1 MNVNKAGSGAVTQS
15 KVTGAKTGQV
25 AATTV
30 SGGSAVAK
38 GKPPSI
44 AGRSGPNTRSS
55 IGTSNKKA
63 SSRERSVEA
72 ISSEYNGAQRSGSN
86 SRRVGASAA
95 SSHADK
101 SNSMG
106 PSHKN
111 SLGSKFHSS
120 QRPNQGNTF
129 EFTDQLMEQLG
140 TPEMLIKELKA
151 AKLDIATLK
160 NQLEVKEKSVANYR

>member
-1 MNVNKAGSGAVTQS
+1 
-15 KVTGAKTGQV
+15 
-25 AATTV
+25 
-30 SGGSAVAK
+30 
-38 GKPPSI
+38 
-44 AGRSGPNTRSS
+44 
-55 IGTSNKKA
+55 
-63 SSRERSVEA
+63 
-72 ISSEYNGAQRSGSN
+72 
-86 SRRVGASAA
+86 
-95 SSHADK
+95 
-101 SNSMG
+101 MG

-160 NQLEVKEKSVANYR
+160 NQLEVKEKSVANYRQESNKLKKENTDLKREITELKARLANNANVVHQPPNDLPAAR